1 MCFVPGT
8 VVACVL
14 RGGVGWM
21 RVLGHVEEKRGNSE
35 IGEVFEG
42 PGDKMQAVL
51 KKNEIYTRGNGE
63 LLKVF

>member
-1 MCFVPGT
+1 M
-8 VVACVL
+8 
-14 RGGVGWM
+14 GWM